1 MSEEELNKV
10 QEEEQEDKQET
21 KLVLKKEDIRLKDV
35 NLSANKR

>member
-10 QEEEQEDKQET
+10 QEEEQEEKQET

>member
-1 MSEEELNKV
+1 MSEEEINKV
-10 QEEEQEDKQET
+10 QEEEQEEKQET